1 MAKSHGPARTAKKH
15 KHLGKD
21 LKVRSPV
28 DGHHGV
34 DHVKTGHNMDKHGG
48 GKSKG
53 RTA

>member
-1 MAKSHGPARTAKKH
+1 MAKGHGPERTKGKH

-21 LKVRSPV
+21 LKVRAPV
-28 DGHHGV
+28 DGNHG
-34 DHVKTGHNMDKHGG
+34 HVVRTGHNMDKHGG